1 MSALLNRSP
10 LCRLQFIVCGVARRF
25 VFGPAVARGMRN
37 ILYLCKSTRAKR
49 AGSFGTWFKV
59 PLYSVVYQN
68 NFICMRRLS
77 ALVFV
82 CLFLFSAPFPNNCWL
97 LLWLFVFARAFS
109 KQPCVGVC
117 FCFRLVFISMES
129 RLSHIRFVFH

>member
-1 MSALLNRSP
+1 MSALLNRSL
-10 LCRLQFIVCGVARRF
+10 LCRLQFIVCAVARRF
-25 VFGPAVARGMRN
+25 VFGPAVAMRVRN

-59 PLYSVVYQN
+59 PLYSVVRKTIL
-68 NFICMRRLS
+68 FVCAVCRLWFS
-77 ALVFV
+77 FV
-82 CLFLFSAPFPNNCWL
+82 CLFFFQHRFNCWL
-97 LLWLFVFARAFS
+97 LLWLLFVFARAFS

-129 RLSHIRFVFH
+129 RLWHIRFVFH